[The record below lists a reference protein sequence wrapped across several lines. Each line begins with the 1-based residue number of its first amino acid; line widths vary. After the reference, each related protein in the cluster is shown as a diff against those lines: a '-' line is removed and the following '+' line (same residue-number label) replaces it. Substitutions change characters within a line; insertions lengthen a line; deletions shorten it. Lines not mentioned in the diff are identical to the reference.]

1 MAERTRKIAVT
12 ISYRGAYAR
21 LNSLLRAITDHRGL
35 ELQLI
40 VGASALLEKY
50 GEAAHVIEQDGMPI
64 AARVYMVLE
73 GENPVTMAKTA
84 GIGITEMAT
93 VFDNLKPDA
102 AVIIG
107 DRYESLGI
115 AMAAAYMNIPVVHV
129 QGGEVSGSIDEKV
142 RHAITKLADLHFVA
156 NEDAARRVERMGEDP
171 SSIHVTGCPSID
183 LAQASTK
190 DRQVDVQF
198 LIEHYGVGPA
208 FNVNGSYLL
217 VMQHPVT
224 TEYDDTLH
232 QIEHT
237 LQAIYELQI
246 PTIWLWPNVDAG
258 SDRISRGIRRFREQ
272 HNPSFIHFFKNLP
285 PEIFYKVLVNS
296 RCLVGSSSVGI
307 RESSGLGVPV
317 VNIGTRQVGRLR
329 GRNVLDVGH
338 DKEAIKAAVLQQM
351 AHGPYEP
358 EAIYGDGQAGQ
369 RMAEILAEVPLTIH
383 KRITY

>member
-1 MAERTRKIAVT
+1 MRKIAVT

-21 LNSLLRAITDHRGL
+21 LNSLVRAIRDSAAL

-50 GEAAHVIEQDGMPI
+50 GGAASVIERDGVPI

-93 VFDNLKPDA
+93 VFDNLRPDA
-102 AVIIG
+102 AVVIG
-107 DRYESLGI
+107 DRTESLGI

-156 NEDAARRVERMGEDP
+156 NEDAAQRVERMGEDR
-171 SSIHVTGCPSID
+171 SRIHVTGCPSID
-183 LAQASTK
+183 LARASVQ
-190 DRQVDVQF
+190 DRRVDLRALF
-198 LIEHYGVGPA
+198 EHYGVGPT
-208 FNVNGSYLL
+208 FSVDGHYLL
-217 VMQHPVT
+217 VVQHPVT
-224 TEYDDTLH
+224 TEYDEASE
-232 QIEHT
+232 QIEQT
-237 LQAIYELQI
+237 LQAIYELRM

-258 SDRISRGIRRFREQ
+258 SDRISKGIRIFRERY
-272 HNPSFIHFFKNLP
+272 NPAFIHFFKNLP
-285 PEIFYKVLVNS
+285 PGIFYKVLINS

-307 RESSGLGVPV
+307 RESSFLGVPV
-317 VNIGTRQVGRLR
+317 VNIGSRQAGRLR
-329 GRNVLDVGH
+329 GRNVVDVGH
-338 DKEAIKAAVLQQM
+338 EKDAIKAAVLRQS

-358 EAIYGDGQAGQ
+358 EPLYGDGRAGE
-369 RMAEILAEVPLTIH
+369 RMAAILAEAPLTIH